1 MQGNRQESE
10 TMKSESKNYPEVTW
24 QAIVVGVF
32 IGLLMTASFSYA
44 ALVLGFSTNGSPVA
58 AVLGWGIMRA
68 VFKRGTIVE
77 NNIIQTIASGIN
89 TATAGVIFTV
99 PILLIRGV
107 HFNVLWVGAATVAG
121 AILGVGFIIPI
132 RKQMLDIDRL
142 RFPSG
147 TAIASI
153 LRSPAEGMKKSRLL
167 VYGALLSA
175 AVYVLTQFPR
185 LGLPAV
191 FPASIDL
198 GKILHLPAYINNVW
212 AISLLSVGIG
222 FIAGRNGLFVL
233 AGGVLAYWF
242 ITPFMIHLGWV
253 PQNLV
258 GEQITSFIHSQMTRP
273 LGIGM
278 LIGGSLIS
286 IVLTLPAIRATLKS
300 FSMKKIK
307 GTSDDE
313 LSIKIL
319 YTVIVLAFVIF
330 FLAAY
335 FSSNIGLG
343 LAFVVSLVGT
353 LWLWFAGIIVSQA
366 TGMTD
371 WTPISGMSLL
381 AVAILMMFLP
391 PDEIVTA
398 VLIGA
403 AISVAI
409 AECADMMQDLKTGYL
424 VGSRPYK
431 QQAAQLL
438 VAGLGPVVSISVML
452 LIWNSGGVDPLTGQQ
467 LPGFGPGTDIEAPQA
482 VALGATIDSVVKG
495 NVPTQKYL
503 AGGIIGALLSF
514 TGIPGLGVIMGIA
527 MYLSI
532 KYILPYGLG
541 SILYLLV
548 AERMGKEW
556 AEKWG
561 VPFAAGLIVGEALLI
576 ITFAM
581 LTVSGV
587 LAS

>member
-1 MQGNRQESE
+1 MHIVSA
-10 TMKSESKNYPEVTW
+10 KNEYPEVTW

-32 IGLLMTASFSYA
+32 IGLLMTVSFSYA

-58 AVLGWGIMRA
+58 AILGWGIMRSL
-68 VFKRGTIVE
+68 FKRGTIVE

-99 PILLIRGV
+99 PILLIRGAP
-107 HFNVLWVGAATVAG
+107 FNVWWVGAATVAG

-132 RKQMLDIDRL
+132 RKQMIDIDRL

-167 VYGALLSA
+167 IYGALLSA
-175 AVYVLTQFPR
+175 TVYVITQFPR
-185 LGLPAV
+185 LGLPILI
-191 FPASIDL
+191 PSSIDL
-198 GKILHLPAYINNVW
+198 GRLLHLPSYINNVW
-212 AISLLSVGIG
+212 AVSLLSLGIG

-233 AGGVLAYWF
+233 AGGILAYWF
-242 ITPFMIHLGWV
+242 ITPFMIHLAWV
-253 PQNLV
+253 PPELS
-258 GEQITSFIHSQMTRP
+258 GTQITSFIHSKMTRP

-286 IVLTLPAIRATLKS
+286 IVLTLPAIKATLKS
-300 FSMKKIK
+300 FNLKKIK
-307 GTSDDE
+307 NETYDE

-319 YTVIVLAFVIF
+319 YTVILAAFILF

-335 FSSNIGLG
+335 FTSSIGIVAALI
-343 LAFVVSLVGT
+343 VSLVGT

-381 AVAILMMFLP
+381 AVAILMLFLP
-391 PDEIVTA
+391 SDQVVTA

-403 AISVAI
+403 AVSVAI

-424 VGSRPYK
+424 VGSRPYR
-431 QQAAQLL
+431 QQALQLM
-438 VAGLGPVVSISVML
+438 VAWIGPVVSIAVML
-452 LIWNSGGVDPLTGQQ
+452 LIWNSGGTDPLTGHK

-482 VALGATIDSVVKG
+482 VALGATINSVIKG
-495 NVPTQKYL
+495 NVPVQKYL
-503 AGGIIGALLSF
+503 AGGILGALLSF
-514 TGIPGLGVIMGIA
+514 SGIPGLGVIMGIA

-541 SILYLLV
+541 SLIYLLV
-548 AERMGKEW
+548 AWKFGKEW

-587 LAS
+587 IAG

>member
-1 MQGNRQESE
+1 MRSLDRN
-10 TMKSESKNYPEVTW
+10 KLYPEVTW
-24 QAIVVGVF
+24 QAIVVGIF

-58 AVLGWGIMRA
+58 AVLGWGIMRTI
-68 VFKRGTIVE
+68 FKRGTIVE

-107 HFNVLWVGAATVAG
+107 HFNIYWVAAATVAG

-167 VYGALLSA
+167 IYGALISA
-175 AVYVLTQFPR
+175 FVYVLTQFPR
-185 LGLPAV
+185 MGLPMILPPSV
-191 FPASIDL
+191 DL
-198 GKILHLPAYINNVW
+198 GKILHLPTYINNVW

-233 AGGVLAYWF
+233 AGGLLAYWF

-253 PQNLV
+253 PAHLTGSEV
-258 GEQITSFIHSQMTRP
+258 TSYIHDKMTRP

-286 IVLTLPAIRATLKS
+286 IVLTLPAIKATIKS
-300 FSMKKIK
+300 FNMKKIK
-307 GTSDDE
+307 GTSNDE
-313 LSIKIL
+313 LPINIL
-319 YTVIVLAFVIF
+319 YIVIIIAFLVF

-335 FSSNIGLG
+335 FSSDISFLMA
-343 LAFVVSLVGT
+343 LIVSLVGT

-381 AVAILMMFLP
+381 AVALLMMFLP

-424 VGSRPYK
+424 VGSKPYK
-431 QQAAQLL
+431 QQAVQLM

-452 LIWNSGGVDPLTGQQ
+452 LIWNSGGIDPVTGQQ
-467 LPGFGPGTDIEAPQA
+467 IPGFGPGTDIEAPQA
-482 VALGATIDSVVKG
+482 VALGATINSVVQG
-495 NVPTQKYL
+495 NVPAQKYL
-503 AGGIIGALLSF
+503 AGGILGALLSF

-541 SILYLLV
+541 SVIYLLV
-548 AERMGKEW
+548 SWRKGKQW

-581 LTVSGV
+581 LTVGGV
-587 LAS
+587 LKP

>member
-1 MQGNRQESE
+1 
-10 TMKSESKNYPEVTW
+10 
-24 QAIVVGVF
+24 
-32 IGLLMTASFSYA
+32 
-44 ALVLGFSTNGSPVA
+44 
-58 AVLGWGIMRA
+58 
-68 VFKRGTIVE
+68 
-77 NNIIQTIASGIN
+77 TIASGIN

-167 VYGALLSA
+167 IYGALLSA
-175 AVYVLTQFPR
+175 TVYVLTQFPR
-185 LGLPAV
+185 LGLPEIL
-191 FPASIDL
+191 PASVDL
-198 GKILHLPAYINNVW
+198 GKLLHLPAYINNVW

-233 AGGVLAYWF
+233 AGGILAYWF

-286 IVLTLPAIRATLKS
+286 IVLTLPAIKATLKS

-438 VAGLGPVVSISVML
+438 VAGLGPIVSSSVML
-452 LIWNSGGVDPLTGQQ
+452 LIWNSGGVDPVTGHS

-495 NVPTQKYL
+495 NVPAQKYL

-548 AERMGKEW
+548 ARRMGKEW

-581 LTVSGV
+581 LTVTGV

>member
-1 MQGNRQESE
+1 
-10 TMKSESKNYPEVTW
+10 MKQNNQPYPEVTW
-24 QAIVVGVF
+24 QSVVVGVF

-58 AVLGWGIMRA
+58 AILGWGIMRS

-77 NNIIQTIASGIN
+77 NNIVQTIASGIN

-99 PILLIRGV
+99 PILLIRGAD
-107 HFNVLWVGAATVAG
+107 FNIWWVGAATVAG

-147 TAIASI
+147 TAIAAI
-153 LRSPAEGMKKSRLL
+153 LKSPAEGIKKSRLL
-167 VYGALLSA
+167 IYGALISA
-175 AVYVLTQFPR
+175 GVYFIIQFPR
-185 LGLPAV
+185 IGLPEV
-191 FPASIDL
+191 LPATLDL
-198 GKILHLPAYINNVW
+198 GRLLHLPPFIDNVW
-212 AISLLSVGIG
+212 AISLLSLGIG

-242 ITPFMIHLGWV
+242 ITPLVISLGWV
-253 PQNLV
+253 PGTLSGSAV
-258 GEQITSFIHSQMTRP
+258 TGFIHAQMTRP

-286 IVLTLPAIRATLKS
+286 IVLALPALKATMRSFNMATLKS
-300 FSMKKIK
+300 GAS
-307 GTSDDE
+307 DE
-313 LSIKIL
+313 LPIKIL
-319 YTVIVLAFVIF
+319 YLVVGGAFILF

-335 FSSNIGLG
+335 ATSSIGL
-343 LAFVVSLVGT
+343 LPAFVVSLVGT

-391 PDEIVTA
+391 KDQIVTA

-403 AISVAI
+403 AVSVAI

-424 VGSRPYK
+424 VGSRPYR
-431 QQAAQLL
+431 QQTVQLI
-438 VAGLGPVVSISVML
+438 VAGLGPVVSLTVML
-452 LIWNSGGVDPLTGQQ
+452 LIWNSGGIDAATGHK

-482 VALGATIDSVVKG
+482 VALGATIDSVIEG
-495 NVPTQKYL
+495 NVPAQKYL
-503 AGGIIGALLSF
+503 AGGILGALLSF
-514 TGIPGLGVIMGIA
+514 SGIPGLGVIMGIA

-541 SILYLLV
+541 SLINLLV
-548 AERMGKEW
+548 VRFKGKDW
-556 AEKWG
+556 TEKWG
-561 VPFAAGLIVGEALLI
+561 LPFAAGLIVGEALLI
-576 ITFAM
+576 ITFAL
-581 LTVSGV
+581 LTVTGV
-587 LAS
+587 IHP

>member
-1 MQGNRQESE
+1 
-10 TMKSESKNYPEVTW
+10 MKSEIKTYPEVTW
-24 QAIVVGVF
+24 QAVIVGVF

-68 VFKRGTIVE
+68 IFKRGTIVE

-167 VYGALLSA
+167 IYGALLSA
-175 AVYVLTQFPR
+175 TVYVLIQFPR
-185 LGLPAV
+185 LGLPEIL
-191 FPASIDL
+191 PASVDL
-198 GKILHLPAYINNVW
+198 GKLLHLPAYINNVW

-233 AGGVLAYWF
+233 AGGILAYWF

-286 IVLTLPAIRATLKS
+286 IVLTLPAIKATLKS

-438 VAGLGPVVSISVML
+438 VAGLGPIVSISVML
-452 LIWNSGGVDPLTGQQ
+452 LIWNSGGVDPVTGHS

-495 NVPTQKYL
+495 NVPAQKYL

-548 AERMGKEW
+548 ARRMGKEW

-581 LTVSGV
+581 LTVTGV

>member
-1 MQGNRQESE
+1 MLNK
-10 TMKSESKNYPEVTW
+10 TMKSENKTYPEVTW
-24 QAIVVGVF
+24 QAVIVGVF

-68 VFKRGTIVE
+68 IFKRGTIVE

-167 VYGALLSA
+167 IYGALLSA
-175 AVYVLTQFPR
+175 TVYVLTQFPR
-185 LGLPAV
+185 LGLPEIL
-191 FPASIDL
+191 PASVDL
-198 GKILHLPAYINNVW
+198 GKLLHLPAYINNVW

-233 AGGVLAYWF
+233 AGGILAYWF

-286 IVLTLPAIRATLKS
+286 IVLTLPAIKATLKS

-438 VAGLGPVVSISVML
+438 VAGLGPIVSISVML
-452 LIWNSGGVDPLTGQQ
+452 LIWNSGGVDPVTGHS

-495 NVPTQKYL
+495 NVPAQKYL

-548 AERMGKEW
+548 ARRMGKEW

-581 LTVSGV
+581 LTVTGV

>member
-1 MQGNRQESE
+1 MHIVSA
-10 TMKSESKNYPEVTW
+10 KNEYPEVTW

-32 IGLLMTASFSYA
+32 IGLLMTVSFSYA

-58 AVLGWGIMRA
+58 AILGWGIMRSL
-68 VFKRGTIVE
+68 FKRGTIVE

-99 PILLIRGV
+99 PILLIRGAP
-107 HFNVLWVGAATVAG
+107 FNVWWVGAATVAG

-132 RKQMLDIDRL
+132 RKQMIDIDRL

-167 VYGALLSA
+167 IYGALLSA
-175 AVYVLTQFPR
+175 TVYVITQFPR
-185 LGLPAV
+185 LGLPILI
-191 FPASIDL
+191 PSSIDL
-198 GKILHLPAYINNVW
+198 GRLLHLPSYINNVW
-212 AISLLSVGIG
+212 AVSLLSLGIG

-233 AGGVLAYWF
+233 AGGILAYWF
-242 ITPFMIHLGWV
+242 ITPFMIHLAWV
-253 PQNLV
+253 PPELS
-258 GEQITSFIHSQMTRP
+258 GTQITSFIHSKMTRP

-286 IVLTLPAIRATLKS
+286 IVLTLPAIKATLKS
-300 FSMKKIK
+300 FNLKKIK
-307 GTSDDE
+307 NETYDE

-319 YTVIVLAFVIF
+319 YTVILAAFILF

-335 FSSNIGLG
+335 FTSSIGIVAALI
-343 LAFVVSLVGT
+343 VSLVGT

-381 AVAILMMFLP
+381 AVAILMLFLP
-391 PDEIVTA
+391 SDQVVTA

-403 AISVAI
+403 AVSVAI

-424 VGSRPYK
+424 VGSRPYR
-431 QQAAQLL
+431 QQALQLM
-438 VAGLGPVVSISVML
+438 VAWIGPVVSIAVML
-452 LIWNSGGVDPLTGQQ
+452 LIWNSGGTDPLTGHK

-482 VALGATIDSVVKG
+482 VALGATIDSVIKG
-495 NVPTQKYL
+495 NVPVQKYL
-503 AGGIIGALLSF
+503 AGGILGALLSF
-514 TGIPGLGVIMGIA
+514 SGIPGLGVIMGIA

-541 SILYLLV
+541 SLIYLLV
-548 AERMGKEW
+548 AWKFGKEW

-587 LAS
+587 IAG

>member
-1 MQGNRQESE
+1 
-10 TMKSESKNYPEVTW
+10 MKSENKTYPEVTW
-24 QAIVVGVF
+24 QAVIVGVF

-68 VFKRGTIVE
+68 IFKRGTIVE

-167 VYGALLSA
+167 IYGALLSA
-175 AVYVLTQFPR
+175 TVYVLIQFPR
-185 LGLPAV
+185 LGLPEIL
-191 FPASIDL
+191 PASVDL
-198 GKILHLPAYINNVW
+198 GKLLHLPAYINNVW

-233 AGGVLAYWF
+233 AGGILAYWF

-258 GEQITSFIHSQMTRP
+258 GDQITSFIHSQMTRP

-286 IVLTLPAIRATLKS
+286 IVLTLPAIKATLKS

-438 VAGLGPVVSISVML
+438 VAGLGPIVSISVML
-452 LIWNSGGVDPLTGQQ
+452 LIWNSGGVDPVTGHS

-495 NVPTQKYL
+495 NVPAQKYL

-548 AERMGKEW
+548 ARRMGKEW

-581 LTVSGV
+581 LTVTGV

>member
-1 MQGNRQESE
+1 MFLTS
-10 TMKSESKNYPEVTW
+10 YPEATPL
-24 QAIVVGVF
+24 AIAIGIAIGVM
-32 IGLLMTASFSYA
+32 MTASFSYA

-58 AVLGWGIMRA
+58 AILGWGIMRA
-68 VFKRGTIVE
+68 IFKRGTIVE
-77 NNIIQTIASGIN
+77 NNIIQTVASGIN
-89 TATAGVIFTV
+89 TSTAGVIFTV
-99 PILLIRGV
+99 PILLIRGAD
-107 HFNVLWVGAATVAG
+107 FNVWWVGAACVAG

-132 RKQMLDIDRL
+132 RKQMIDIDRL

-153 LRSPAEGMKKSRLL
+153 LRSPAEGMRKSRLL
-167 VYGALLSA
+167 LWGALISA
-175 AVYVLTQFPR
+175 SVYFLIQMPR
-185 LGLPAV
+185 LGLPRIL
-191 FPASIDL
+191 PASVDVGQL
-198 GKILHLPAYINNVW
+198 LHLPAYMNNVW

-242 ITPFMIHLGWV
+242 ITPLVISLGWI
-253 PQNLV
+253 PGDLV
-258 GEQITSFIHSQMTRP
+258 GTHIPDYVHSQMTRP

-286 IVLTLPAIRATLKS
+286 IVLTLPALKATLKS
-300 FSMKKIK
+300 LSIK
-307 GTSDDE
+307 SLKQVASDE
-313 LSIKIL
+313 LS
-319 YTVIVLAFVIF
+319 VRVLAVVVLGAFTLF
-330 FLAAY
+330 FLSAY
-335 FSSNIGLG
+335 FTSDIGLFAA
-343 LAFVVSLVGT
+343 LVVSLVGT

-391 PDEIVTA
+391 ADQVVTA

-403 AISVAI
+403 AVSVAI

-424 VGSRPYK
+424 VGSKPYR
-431 QQAAQLL
+431 QQILQLL
-438 VAGLGPVVSISVML
+438 VAGIGPVVSISVML
-452 LIWNSGGVDPLTGQQ
+452 LIWNSGGVDPVTGAR

-482 VALGATIDSVVKG
+482 VALGATIESVVQG
-495 NVPTQKYL
+495 NVPADKYL
-503 AGGIIGALLSF
+503 AGAILGGLLSF
-514 TGIPGLGVIMGIA
+514 SGIPGLGVIMGIA

-541 SILYLLV
+541 SIINLV
-548 AERMGKEW
+548 LVHRKGKEW
-556 AEKWG
+556 TESQG

-576 ITFAM
+576 IVFAL
-581 LTVSGV
+581 LTVTGVISG
-587 LAS
+587 